1 MSSSMFLVAL
11 LVGAA
16 ALAMWIHARF
26 PALAPEQFGKTLL
39 HTGVAF
45 ALLRLMPG
53 GVESPVI
60 AFVTIVLLVVPALSY
75 ALLCSIWMLRHVQS
89 AMGV

>member
-1 MSSSMFLVAL
+1 MSNSMFLFVL

-16 ALAMWIHARF
+16 VLAVWIHARF
-26 PALAPEQFGKTLL
+26 PALAPERLGKTLL

-45 ALLRLMPG
+45 ALLRLAPG
-53 GVESPVI
+53 MVESQAL
-60 AFVTIVLLVVPALSY
+60 AFVTVLLLVLPTLIY
-75 ALLCSIWMLRHVQS
+75 AQLCAIWMLRHVQT